1 MILSLSSPETTM
13 AFTSSPRFTSDGG
26 YQYEYEPSYY
36 VSTLDWFNIARCAR
50 ERMTE
55 NAGDIHRWR
64 GERRSFYT
72 SIQAMNA
79 NSKYLLD

>member
-1 MILSLSSPETTM
+1 M
-13 AFTSSPRFTSDGG
+13 AFTSSPRFTSHGG

-50 ERMTE
+50 DRMTE

-79 NSKYLLD
+79 NSKHLLD

>member
-1 MILSLSSPETTM
+1 
-13 AFTSSPRFTSDGG
+13 
-26 YQYEYEPSYY
+26 
-36 VSTLDWFNIARCAR
+36 
-50 ERMTE
+50 MTE

-79 NSKYLLD
+79 NSKHLLD